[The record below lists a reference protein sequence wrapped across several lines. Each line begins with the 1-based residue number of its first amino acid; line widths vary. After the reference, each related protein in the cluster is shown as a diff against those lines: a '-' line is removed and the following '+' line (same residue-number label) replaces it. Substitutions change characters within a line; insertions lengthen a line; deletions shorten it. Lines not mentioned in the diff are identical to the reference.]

1 MLKRFGSATMVVPI
15 QRLRSSSWQWRLL
28 APALLFVG
36 GLALMAYVPYLI
48 SDFYLNVLTEI
59 LIYGL
64 LATSINILMGYTG
77 LTSLGHAAYFGLAA
91 YTCAYLVLKD
101 KQSFLVAFLVG
112 LVVATVSSALFG
124 AIALRATGIY
134 FLMITLALNMLV
146 YGTAYTLYP
155 ITNAENG
162 MYGVTR
168 PDFIFEDYQYYW
180 FTLVVVAI
188 SFFLVWRL
196 VHSPFGLTLM
206 GIRESESRMRTLG
219 YNVFLHKLIAF
230 TISGFF
236 AGLAGCL
243 YVFFESGVSPATV
256 SLSVSIE
263 GVLEVLIGGIGTLFG
278 PLLGAAI
285 IVTAR
290 EILSLQVGRWPTVL
304 GLLLILI
311 VLFARNGIL
320 GAVYQRLAKRRGTV
334 VSGGPSG
341 EESERSTWQTVDERV
356 VPEDQPPAAP
366 VPQPN
371 PS

>member
-1 MLKRFGSATMVVPI
+1 
-15 QRLRSSSWQWRLL
+15 
-28 APALLFVG
+28 
-36 GLALMAYVPYLI
+36 
-48 SDFYLNVLTEI
+48 
-59 LIYGL
+59 
-64 LATSINILMGYTG
+64 
-77 LTSLGHAAYFGLAA
+77 
-91 YTCAYLVLKD
+91 
-101 KQSFLVAFLVG
+101 
-112 LVVATVSSALFG
+112 
-124 AIALRATGIY
+124 
-134 FLMITLALNMLV
+134 
-146 YGTAYTLYP
+146 
-155 ITNAENG
+155 

-311 VLFARNGIL
+311 VLFARNVIL

>member
-1 MLKRFGSATMVVPI
+1 MLKWFGLAIALKRVRT
-15 QRLRSSSWQWRLL
+15 SSWQWRLL
-28 APALLFVG
+28 APALLTVAAVAF
-36 GLALMAYVPYLI
+36 MAYVPYLI

-91 YTCAYLVLKD
+91 YTCAYLSLTD
-101 KQSFLVAFLVG
+101 KQGFLVSFFAGLAVG
-112 LVVATVSSALFG
+112 TVSSLLFG

-146 YGTAYTLYP
+146 FGTAYTLSP

-162 MYGVTR
+162 MYGISR
-168 PDFIFEDYQYYW
+168 PDFIFADYQYYW
-180 FTLVVVAI
+180 FTLAVIVV
-188 SFFLVWRL
+188 SLFLVWRL

-243 YVFFESGVSPATV
+243 YVFFQNGVSPATV
-256 SLSVSIE
+256 DLPVSIE

-278 PLLGAAI
+278 PMIGAAI
-285 IVTAR
+285 IVTTR
-290 EILSLQVGRWPTVL
+290 EILSLQIGRWPTVL
-304 GLLLILI
+304 GLTLILI

-320 GAVYQRLAKRRGTV
+320 GLIYKWRAQRHGMSSGSETGREEFTQLTPQVTGEAAALA
-334 VSGGPSG
+334 
-341 EESERSTWQTVDERV
+341 
-356 VPEDQPPAAP
+356 DQPPATSIP
-366 VPQPN
+366 RPEPW
-371 PS
+371 